1 MRKLTKED
9 LSKIVGSM
17 VKGYRVE
24 AARIKQ
30 GPFIDSDHYGFILGQ
45 NSKGQYVTWE
55 FYLMED
61 ESVSVYWGHY
71 IMDREEALR
80 DFNTRSM
87 GSPQW
92 FDVTITERL
101 ELVVRVEA
109 RSSAEAEQIVIDDWK
124 RSEYVLGPECF
135 AGVEFD
141 SKPVDDRTVV
151 QQSGKA

>member
-55 FYLMED
+55 FHLTED

-80 DFNTRSM
+80 DFDARSM
-87 GSPQW
+87 GFPQW

-109 RSSAEAEQIVIDDWK
+109 RSPTEAERIVIDDWK
-124 RSEYVLGPECF
+124 RQEYVLGPECF
-135 AGVEFD
+135 AGVEFEA
-141 SKPVDDRTVV
+141 KRTED
-151 QQSGKA
+151 